1 MEDAYHSFPGPSN
14 PPLLPPLHPSPA
26 VLLHIKYFTVSFTCS
41 PLPRLTCR
49 YVMESVC
56 EAMFITD
63 VTIVTATDTLRAHR
77 SILSAHSPFLAFL
90 LGEQAS
96 IQYILDIYPFYSL
109 LVDQESLE
117 EDPVLL
123 FPNHSSF
130 VVRYLKFSANILEVL

>member
-1 MEDAYHSFPGPSN
+1 
-14 PPLLPPLHPSPA
+14 
-26 VLLHIKYFTVSFTCS
+26 
-41 PLPRLTCR
+41 
-49 YVMESVC
+49 MESVC

-90 LGEQAS
+90 LGEQEAF
-96 IQYILDIYPFYSL
+96 D
-109 LVDQESLE
+109 

-130 VVRYLKFSANILEVL
+130 VVRMLLQFFYTGEVCVKISNSLLLSLCITCFRDHSPKL

>member
-1 MEDAYHSFPGPSN
+1 MS
-14 PPLLPPLHPSPA
+14 
-26 VLLHIKYFTVSFTCS
+26 
-41 PLPRLTCR
+41 CR

-90 LGEQAS
+90 LGEQVVIIILIILIILVS
-96 IQYILDIYPFYSL
+96 IISIIIVILL
-109 LVDQESLE
+109 GEQESLE
-117 EDPVLL
+117 EEPVLI

-130 VVRYLKFSANILEVL
+130 VVR

>member
-1 MEDAYHSFPGPSN
+1 
-14 PPLLPPLHPSPA
+14 
-26 VLLHIKYFTVSFTCS
+26 
-41 PLPRLTCR
+41 
-49 YVMESVC
+49 MESVC

-90 LGEQAS
+90 LGEQEAF
-96 IQYILDIYPFYSL
+96 D
-109 LVDQESLE
+109 

-130 VVRYLKFSANILEVL
+130 VVRMLLQFFYTGEVNTIGLKILFSLSIISLHYLLS

>member
-1 MEDAYHSFPGPSN
+1 
-14 PPLLPPLHPSPA
+14 
-26 VLLHIKYFTVSFTCS
+26 
-41 PLPRLTCR
+41 
-49 YVMESVC
+49 MESVC

-96 IQYILDIYPFYSL
+96 IHRYPYIHISFICMNISNILSMLIYFFL
-109 LVDQESLE
+109 WEQEALE
-117 EDPVLL
+117 EEPVLL

-130 VVRYLKFSANILEVL
+130 VVR

>member
-1 MEDAYHSFPGPSN
+1 
-14 PPLLPPLHPSPA
+14 
-26 VLLHIKYFTVSFTCS
+26 
-41 PLPRLTCR
+41 
-49 YVMESVC
+49 MESVC

-130 VVRYLKFSANILEVL
+130 VVRY